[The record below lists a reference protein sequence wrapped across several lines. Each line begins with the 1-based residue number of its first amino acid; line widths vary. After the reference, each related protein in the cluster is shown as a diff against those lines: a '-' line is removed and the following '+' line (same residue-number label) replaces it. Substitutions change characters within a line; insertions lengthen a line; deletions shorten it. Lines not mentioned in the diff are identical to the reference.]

1 MGSDSTRLRSPDAA
15 PAAVTCQDT
24 ETARAG
30 RDHEYMPQEGLMS
43 DSDDKQANIATQ
55 HMLQL
60 GQAMVQNFFDIVA
73 RQHAA
78 VQDSSGI
85 AAQRL
90 PLPENEEFARMQQTF
105 AERHVALWSS
115 LLQPAPD
122 GKGAPVAAPEP
133 GDRRFSAP
141 EWSESPVFDYVRQ
154 AYLLNAELLKQVSD
168 ALPMADGRAK
178 SRVQFL
184 TRQYVDALAPSN
196 FAATNPEF
204 IKAALDSKGESITT
218 GVKNLLADLEKGR
231 ISMTD
236 EAAFEVGRNLAVT
249 PGSVIYENA
258 LMQLIQYAPLTDKV
272 AAKPLLIIPPSINKF
287 YIMDL
292 QPENSL
298 VRFIV
303 EQGFTVFLVS
313 WKNVG
318 PAEAHFTWDDY
329 LEMGPLTALD
339 VVRSVTRV
347 KKPNVLGFC
356 VGGTILSSALAVAR
370 ARGEDP
376 VESLTLMT
384 TLLDFADAGELGCL
398 VDEASVAAREAAIG
412 KGGLLKG
419 QELANVFSALR
430 ANDLVWQYVVGNYL
444 KGRKPQAFDLLYW
457 NSDSTNLPGP
467 FLTSYL
473 RNMYLENNLRVP
485 GRLKML
491 GAKVDLGK
499 VDAPAYILA
508 TREDHIVPWKSA
520 YLSRGL
526 LGGETT
532 FVLGASGH
540 IAGAIN
546 PASKNRR
553 SYWVSAAGVADPDEW
568 LEGASEQR
576 GSWWLHWIEWLKAR
590 GGKQVAA
597 RGRAGNTRYRP
608 IEPAPG
614 RYVKER
620 A

>member
-1 MGSDSTRLRSPDAA
+1 MFLA
-15 PAAVTCQDT
+15 
-24 ETARAG
+24 
-30 RDHEYMPQEGLMS
+30 
-43 DSDDKQANIATQ
+43 
-55 HMLQL
+55 
-60 GQAMVQNFFDIVA
+60 GQAMAQNFFDAIA
-73 RQHAA
+73 RQNVAI
-78 VQDSSGI
+78 QDSSGV
-85 AAQRL
+85 AAAKV
-90 PLPENEEFARMQQTF
+90 PMPESEEFVAMQKAF
-105 AERHVALWSS
+105 AEKHAALWSS
-115 LLQPAPD
+115 MLGRAP
-122 GKGAPVAAPEP
+122 GSRSEPVVEPEP
-133 GDRRFSAP
+133 GDRRFSSPA
-141 EWSESPVFDYVRQ
+141 WTESPVFDYVRQ
-154 AYLLNAELLKQVSD
+154 AYLLNAGFIKQVAD
-168 ALPMADGRAK
+168 AVPMADGRAK

-184 TRQYVDALAPSN
+184 ARQYVDALSPSN

-204 IKAALDSKGESITT
+204 IKTALETKGESISK
-218 GVKNLLADLEKGR
+218 GVQNLLADLEKGR

-236 EAAFEVGRNLAVT
+236 DAAFEIGRNLALT
-249 PGSVIYENA
+249 PGSVIYENE
-258 LMQLIQYAPLTDKV
+258 LMQLIQYSPLTTKV
-272 AAKPLLIIPPSINKF
+272 AQVPLLIVPPCINKF

-313 WKNVG
+313 WRNPRPDTG
-318 PAEAHFTWDDY
+318 GHYTWDDY
-329 LEMGPLTALD
+329 LDKGPLTALD

-356 VGGTILSSALAVAR
+356 VGGTLLTSALAVAR

-376 VESLTLMT
+376 VASLTLMT

-412 KGGLLKG
+412 KGGVLKG
-419 QELANVFSALR
+419 QELANVFSFLR

-444 KGRKPQAFDLLYW
+444 KGNKPQAFDLLYW

-467 FLTSYL
+467 FLTWYL

-485 GRLKML
+485 GKLKML
-491 GAKVDLGK
+491 GQKVDLGK
-499 VDAPAYILA
+499 VDAPAYLLA
-508 TREDHIVPWKSA
+508 AREDHIVPWKSA
-520 YLSRGL
+520 YHARHL
-526 LGGETT
+526 LGGDTT
-532 FVLGASGH
+532 YVLGASGH

-553 SYWVSAAGVADPDEW
+553 SYWVADASPNDPDEW
-568 LEGASEQR
+568 LEQASENK
-576 GSWWLHWIEWLKAR
+576 GSWWLHWIEWLRPRA
-590 GGKQVAA
+590 GKQVAA
-597 RGRAGNTRYRP
+597 RGRLGSTKYEP

>member
-1 MGSDSTRLRSPDAA
+1 MSESDNKQPTAA
-15 PAAVTCQDT
+15 F
-24 ETARAG
+24 
-30 RDHEYMPQEGLMS
+30 
-43 DSDDKQANIATQ
+43 QA
-55 HMLQL
+55 MLQF
-60 GQAMVQNFFDIVA
+60 GQTMAQNFFEGVA

-78 VQDSSGI
+78 IQDTSG
-85 AAQRL
+85 AAAASV
-90 PLPENEEFARMQQTF
+90 PLPETEAFARLQNSF
-105 AERHVALWSS
+105 AERHMTLWNT
-115 LLQPAPD
+115 LLQRKPGETSD
-122 GKGAPVAAPEP
+122 PVIKAEV
-133 GDRRFSAP
+133 GDRRFSSV
-141 EWSESPVFDYVRQ
+141 EWGTSPVFDYVRQ
-154 AYLLNAELLKQVSD
+154 AYLVNADFLKRV
-168 ALPMADGRAK
+168 AEELPMADGRAK

-184 TRQYVDALAPSN
+184 TRQYIDALAPSN

-204 IKAALDSKGESITT
+204 IKAALESKGESISR
-218 GVKNLLADLEKGR
+218 GLENLLADLEKGR

-236 EAAFEVGRNLAVT
+236 DAAFEVGRNLALT
-249 PGSVIYENA
+249 PGSVIYENE

-272 AAKPLLIIPPSINKF
+272 AQTPLLIVPPCINKF

-298 VRFIV
+298 VRFVV
-303 EQGFTVFLVS
+303 EKGYTVFLVS
-313 WKNVG
+313 WKN
-318 PAEAHFTWDDY
+318 PKADEATFTWDDY
-329 LEMGPLTALD
+329 IDKGALTALE
-339 VVRSVTRV
+339 VVRAVTRV

-356 VGGTILSSALAVAR
+356 VGGTILTSALAVAR

-376 VESLTLMT
+376 VSSVTLMT
-384 TLLDFADAGELGCL
+384 TLLDFADAGELACL

-412 KGGLLKG
+412 KGGLMPG

-444 KGRKPQAFDLLYW
+444 KGNKPQAFDLLYW
-457 NSDSTNLPGP
+457 NSDSTNLAGP
-467 FLTSYL
+467 FLTWYL

-485 GRLKML
+485 GKLKML
-491 GAKVDLGK
+491 GVKVDLGK
-499 VDAPAYILA
+499 VNAPAYLLA
-508 TREDHIVPWKSA
+508 TREDHIVPWKGA

-526 LGGETT
+526 LGGDTT

-553 SYWVSAAGVADPDEW
+553 SYWVSDAKAADPDEW
-568 LEGASEQR
+568 LDSAVENK
-576 GSWWLHWIEWLKAR
+576 GSWWLHWSEWLTQF

-597 RGRAGNTRYRP
+597 RGRLGNAKFAP

-614 RYVKER
+614 RYVKEK

>member
-1 MGSDSTRLRSPDAA
+1 
-15 PAAVTCQDT
+15 
-24 ETARAG
+24 
-30 RDHEYMPQEGLMS
+30 MS
-43 DSDDKQANIATQ
+43 DSEDKQANAAVQGI
-55 HMLQL
+55 LQF
-60 GQAMVQNFFDIVA
+60 GQAMMQNFFDAVG

-78 VQDSSGI
+78 MQDSSGATI
-85 AAQRL
+85 QRL
-90 PLPENEEFARMQQTF
+90 PLPEAEELGRMQHQF
-105 AERHVALWSS
+105 AERHAALWSA
-115 LLQPAPD
+115 LLQRKP
-122 GKGAPVAAPEP
+122 GEQAAPIVEPPP
-133 GDRRFSAP
+133 GDRRFSSP
-141 EWSESPVFDYVRQ
+141 EWASSPVFDYVRQ
-154 AYLLNAELLKQVSD
+154 AYLLNSEFLKQVSD
-168 ALPMADGRAK
+168 AVPMADGRAK

-184 TRQYVDALAPSN
+184 TRQYIDALAPSN

-204 IKAALDSKGESITT
+204 IKTALETKGESITK
-218 GVKNLLADLEKGR
+218 GLKNLIADLEKGR

-249 PGSVIYENA
+249 PGAVIYENE
-258 LMQLIQYAPLTDKV
+258 LVQLIQYAPLTDKV
-272 AAKPLLIIPPSINKF
+272 AQVPLLIVPPSINK
-287 YIMDL
+287 YYVLDL
-292 QPENSL
+292 QPDNSL
-298 VRFIV
+298 VRFAV

-318 PAEAHFTWDDY
+318 AEGGHFTWDDY
-329 LEMGPLTALD
+329 VDKGVLTSLD
-339 VVRSVTRV
+339 VVRAVTRV

-356 VGGTILSSALAVAR
+356 VGGTILSAALAVAR
-370 ARGEDP
+370 GRGEEP
-376 VESLTLMT
+376 VESVTLMT

-419 QELANVFSALR
+419 QELANVFSSLR
-430 ANDLVWQYVVGNYL
+430 ANDLIWQYVVGNYL
-444 KGRKPQAFDLLYW
+444 KGNTPPPFDLLYW

-467 FLTSYL
+467 FLTWYL

-485 GRLKML
+485 GKLKVL
-491 GAKVDLGK
+491 GVKVDLGK
-499 VDAPAYILA
+499 VDVPAYLLA
-508 TREDHIVPWKSA
+508 TREDHIVPWKGA

-526 LGGETT
+526 LGGDTT

-553 SYWVSAAGVADPDEW
+553 SFWVNPSTAADPDEW
-568 LEGASEQR
+568 LESAAER
-576 GSWWLHWIEWLKAR
+576 KGSWWAHWIEWLKLR

-597 RGRAGNTRYRP
+597 RGRIGNATYKP

-614 RYVKER
+614 RYVKEK

>member
-1 MGSDSTRLRSPDAA
+1 MSESDN
-15 PAAVTCQDT
+15 
-24 ETARAG
+24 
-30 RDHEYMPQEGLMS
+30 
-43 DSDDKQANIATQ
+43 KQATAAMQ
-55 HMLQL
+55 GMLQF
-60 GQAMVQNFFDIVA
+60 GQAMAQNFFQTIA

-78 VQDSSGI
+78 IQDSSGV
-85 AAQRL
+85 AAPSL
-90 PLPENEEFARMQQTF
+90 PLPENEEFTRLQQQL
-105 AERHVALWSS
+105 AERHMALWTSM
-115 LLQPAPD
+115 LQRKPGD
-122 GKGAPVAAPEP
+122 QGEPVAKPEP
-133 GDRRFSAP
+133 GDRRFSSP
-141 EWSESPVFDYVRQ
+141 EWAESPVFDYVRQ
-154 AYLLNAELLKQVSD
+154 AYLLNADFLKQVSD
-168 ALPMADGRAK
+168 VLPMADGRAK

-196 FAATNPEF
+196 YAATNPEF
-204 IKAALDSKGESITT
+204 IKAALETKGESITK
-218 GVKNLLADLEKGR
+218 GVKNLIADLEKGR

-236 EAAFEVGRNLAVT
+236 DAAFEVGRNLALT
-249 PGSVIYENA
+249 PGAVIYENE
-258 LMQLIQYAPLTDKV
+258 LIQLIQYAPLTDKV
-272 AAKPLLIIPPSINKF
+272 AQAPLLIIPPSINKF

-313 WKNVG
+313 WKNVK
-318 PAEAHFTWDDY
+318 AEESTFTWDDY
-329 LEMGPLTALD
+329 LEKGPLTALE
-339 VVRSVTRV
+339 VVRAVTRV

-356 VGGTILSSALAVAR
+356 VGGTILSSALGVAR

-376 VESLTLMT
+376 VGSLTLMT
-384 TLLDFADAGELGCL
+384 TLLDFADSGELGCL
-398 VDEASVAAREAAIG
+398 VDEASVTAREAAIG
-412 KGGLLKG
+412 KGGLLPG

-444 KGRKPQAFDLLYW
+444 KGNKPQAFDLLYW

-467 FLTSYL
+467 FLTWYL

-485 GRLKML
+485 GKLKML
-491 GAKVDLGK
+491 GVKVDLGK
-499 VDAPAYILA
+499 IDAPAYVLA
-508 TREDHIVPWKSA
+508 AREDHIVPWKGA

-553 SYWVSAAGVADPDEW
+553 SFWVNASGAADPDEW
-568 LEGASEQR
+568 LDGASEQK
-576 GSWWLHWIEWLKAR
+576 GSWWLHWIEWLKQR

-597 RGRAGNTRYRP
+597 RGRMGNAKYVP

>member
-1 MGSDSTRLRSPDAA
+1 MSESDGKQSAVAVQAMLAA
-15 PAAVTCQDT
+15 
-24 ETARAG
+24 
-30 RDHEYMPQEGLMS
+30 
-43 DSDDKQANIATQ
+43 
-55 HMLQL
+55 
-60 GQAMVQNFFDIVA
+60 GQAMAQNFFDALA
-73 RQHAA
+73 RQHVAM
-78 VQDSSGI
+78 QDSSG
-85 AAQRL
+85 AAASKL
-90 PLPENEEFARMQQTF
+90 PLPESSEMLRMQQAF
-105 AERHVALWSS
+105 AEKHVALWSS
-115 LLQPAPD
+115 MLGRTPGDVVEPVV
-122 GKGAPVAAPEP
+122 KGEA
-133 GDRRFSAP
+133 GDRRFTAP
-141 EWSESPVFDYVRQ
+141 EWSESPMFDYVRQ
-154 AYLLNAELLKQVSD
+154 AYLLNAGLLKDISD
-168 ALPMADGRAK
+168 ALPIEDGRAK
-178 SRVQFL
+178 SRMQFL
-184 TRQYVDALAPSN
+184 TRQYIEALAPTN

-204 IKAALDSKGESITT
+204 IKTALETKGESISR
-218 GVKNLLADLEKGR
+218 GLRNLLGDLEKGR

-236 EAAFEVGRNLAVT
+236 EAAFEVGRNLALT
-249 PGSVIYENA
+249 PGAVIFENE

-272 AAKPLLIIPPSINKF
+272 AQAPLLIVPPCINKF

-313 WKNVG
+313 WKNPRPDSDG
-318 PAEAHFTWDDY
+318 HYGWDDY
-329 LEMGPLTALD
+329 LEHGPLKALE
-339 VVRSVTRV
+339 VVRAVTRV

-356 VGGTILSSALAVAR
+356 VGGTLLSSALAVAR

-376 VESLTLMT
+376 VASLTLMT

-412 KGGLLKG
+412 KGGVLRG
-419 QELANVFSALR
+419 QELANVFSSLR

-444 KGRKPQAFDLLYW
+444 KGNKPQAFDLLYW

-467 FLTSYL
+467 FLTWYL

-491 GAKVDLGK
+491 GEKVDLGK
-499 VDAPAYILA
+499 LDMPAYLMA
-508 TREDHIVPWKSA
+508 AREDHIVPWKSA
-520 YLSRGL
+520 YLARNL

-532 FVLGASGH
+532 FALGASGH

-553 SYWVSAAGVADPDEW
+553 SYWTASVKPTDPEEW
-568 LEGASEQR
+568 LEQAEEHK
-576 GSWWLHWIEWLKAR
+576 GSWWLHWIEWL
-590 GGKQVAA
+590 GGQSGKQVAA
-597 RGRAGNTRYRP
+597 RGRLGSAKYEP